1 LKAWAIPV
9 EVAHNRLEDKGGEL
23 LAKSGETKQ
32 THETRGPP
40 SHLPPRHRNHHR
52 RDVVIYD
59 PAIYDPAI
67 YDSAIYDSAIYDRSI
82 LDQSAVCEIASG
94 SGG

>member
-23 LAKSGETKQ
+23 LAKSGENKE

-40 SHLPPRHRNHHR
+40 AHLPPRHGNHHR

-59 PAIYDPAI
+59 PTIYDPAI
-67 YDSAIYDSAIYDRSI
+67 YDSAIYDRSI
-82 LDQSAVCEIASG
+82 LEQSAVRKIASG